1 MPDIKQKKI
10 QETLGKFYQ
19 QPVARVSLEFFLS
32 LLAIVFFTIFA
43 IRPTILTIADLIK
56 EIEDKQE
63 IEQQLQRKIVAL
75 ASAQEEYQLLQ
86 DKIQLLDQAIPS
98 KPELVRTLKVIEK
111 IATENKVIVSDLR
124 ATVIPDEK
132 DVMVAS
138 ADQLT
143 RIDLYISLQA
153 VGDYPS
159 LRDFVE
165 ALHQYRRAI
174 VVEEVSFQVDDRV
187 FQRTLRAN
195 MSIRIPYFGDKK

>member
-10 QETLGKFYQ
+10 KETLGKFYQ

-63 IEQQLQRKIVAL
+63 IEQQLQRKIAAL

-111 IATENKVIVSDLR
+111 IATENKVIVSNLR
-124 ATVIPDEK
+124 ATAIPEEE
-132 DVMVAS
+132 DVSVAS

-174 VVEEVSFQVDDRV
+174 VVEEVSFQIDDRV